1 MIEEGVQLP
10 PIPEMTEEYVI
21 TYEIGDIS
29 SEQSEVDVTFTY
41 EEKIL
46 VRTFTVLRTESGEV
60 DYDRLNGDI
69 GHQLVGYQNKLSRG
83 AIEFTPKD
91 EFNRLEEV

>member
-1 MIEEGVQLP
+1 MIEEEVQLP
-10 PIPEMTEEYVI
+10 PMPEMPEEYVI

-46 VRTFTVLRTESGEV
+46 VRTFIVLRTESGEV

-69 GHQLVGYQNKLSRG
+69 GHQLVGYQNKLRRG

-91 EFNRLEEV
+91 EFNNLKEI

>member
-10 PIPEMTEEYVI
+10 PMPEMPEEYVI

-29 SEQSEVDVTFTY
+29 SGQTEVDVTFTWD
-41 EEKIL
+41 EKVL
-46 VRTFTVLRTESGEV
+46 VRTFTVLRTDSGDV

-69 GHQLVGYQNKLSRG
+69 GNQLLGYENKLRRG
-83 AIEFTPKD
+83 AIEFTPRE
-91 EFNRLEEV
+91 EFNRPNEV